1 MKKSIIVSA
10 LIAAAV
16 IPASAVDTLV
26 TWCGKEISVIEVEN
40 LPEDFSA
47 KDLENYYQSLNFE
60 LCGAEGGY
68 TLKHN

>member
-1 MKKSIIVSA
+1 MKKFIIVAA
-10 LIAAAV
+10 LTAAAV

-47 KDLENYYQSLNFE
+47 KDLKDYYQSLNVA
-60 LCGAEGGY
+60 LCGSEGSY
-68 TLKHN
+68 TLIPG